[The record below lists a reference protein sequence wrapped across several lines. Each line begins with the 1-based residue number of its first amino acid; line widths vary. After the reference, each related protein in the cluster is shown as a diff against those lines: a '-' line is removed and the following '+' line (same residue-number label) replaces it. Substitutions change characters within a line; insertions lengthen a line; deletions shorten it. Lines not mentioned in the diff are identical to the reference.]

1 LLPNDRK
8 RKNAKR
14 QNGKASAHECSSG
27 YQIERI
33 SNGNPALYDNPA
45 VEGDWRVRRHKD
57 GKASPV
63 IFENY
68 VRGLVV
74 LASDTELGLSLLG
87 GFPHFCPAKLLRR
100 SDASTGFGAQGTANA
115 LDPIPVRM
123 AQRVQCTPYLSH
135 LLLEARVLLM

>member
-1 LLPNDRK
+1 LRPNGRE
-8 RKNAKR
+8 RKNDEYK
-14 QNGKASAHECSSG
+14 NGKASPHECSSG
-27 YQIERI
+27 YLIERI
-33 SNGNPALYDNPA
+33 INGNPALYDNAA
-45 VEGDWRVRRHKD
+45 VEGQGRGCWHEK
-57 GKASPV
+57 GKASLV

-100 SDASTGFGAQGTANA
+100 SYASTGFGAQGTANA

-123 AQRVQCTPYLSH
+123 AERVQCTPYLSH